1 MIEREVLARV
11 AVKHDDDGDLLVR
24 RFADAGLEHVES
36 DVLLDDLDDGVLDAH
51 RAHRA
56 VVVGLALDLV
66 PRLGPALHERRAR
79 RDDVEHL
86 DQPIIYAVA
95 EPIVAV
101 SAQRAVPEA
110 LRRRVVEER
119 VALAEAL
126 HVVER
131 GARVDH
137 VGDCQVDRPQ
147 LAVAT
152 DKLADDRDL
161 EGPALRRVVEELRQE
176 AARLERLGERPQV
189 PLAAHSEGGLPV
201 VALLGPPT
209 RLRPGGVG
217 ALVIAVVESL
227 HGPREGGR
235 A

>member
-11 AVKHDDDGDLLVR
+11 AVEHDDDGDLLVR
-24 RFADAGLEHVES
+24 RFADAGLDHVES

-66 PRLGPALHERRAR
+66 PRLGPAPHERRAR

-110 LRRRVVEER
+110 LRRRVPEEIGF
-119 VALAEAL
+119 
-126 HVVER
+126 VER
-131 GARVDH
+131 PEMYRMCRRCTEGVQKVYRRCTEGVQKECTEGLNEKKAAYALTGWLYGPQGMPRR
-137 VGDCQVDRPQ
+137 DRAQAASQP
-147 LAVAT
+147 L
-152 DKLADDRDL
+152 L
-161 EGPALRRVVEELRQE
+161 EQ
-176 AARLERLGERPQV
+176 
-189 PLAAHSEGGLPV
+189 
-201 VALLGPPT
+201 
-209 RLRPGGVG
+209 
-217 ALVIAVVESL
+217 
-227 HGPREGGR
+227 
-235 A
+235 